1 MLKAS
6 CKLDCRAVEAME
18 AALYELAPSNWYVI
32 ENRLNGNG
40 FLEGVFENQEE
51 MQLAVKELESVS
63 PIRLDLSQGLRTE
76 CLEDRDWKEAYKH
89 HFQAWT
95 VGNFH
100 CIPIWEKESYE
111 IPENEIGF
119 YLDPGMAFGTGN
131 HETTKLCLESL
142 VDLSSEGG
150 KVDPTG
156 KSLIDLGCGSGIIA
170 ITAKLLGYDRVD
182 GIDLDPDAAR
192 ISSENAALN
201 AIDDIHF
208 RACGI
213 DQFEKT
219 DCYDVVVANIQTD
232 VLQNLSEEIL
242 TLANKRGMVILSGI
256 LKKEVKELE
265 RHFLEL
271 LSVRKMDAQVE
282 IKNLNE
288 WSLLGIKLR

>member
-1 MLKAS
+1 
-6 CKLDCRAVEAME
+6 ME

-32 ENRLNGNG
+32 ENRLNGSG

-63 PIRLDLSQGLRTE
+63 PIRLDLSQELRTE
-76 CLEDRDWKEAYKH
+76 PLEDRDWKEAYKH

-111 IPENEIGF
+111 IPESEIGF

-131 HETTKLCLESL
+131 HETTKLCLQSL

-150 KVDPTG
+150 KRDPTG

-182 GIDLDPDAAR
+182 GIALDPDSAR
-192 ISSENAALN
+192 ISSEHAALN

-256 LKKEVKELE
+256 LKKEVKE
-265 RHFLEL
+265 
-271 LSVRKMDAQVE
+271 
-282 IKNLNE
+282 
-288 WSLLGIKLR
+288 

>member
-1 MLKAS
+1 
-6 CKLDCRAVEAME
+6 
-18 AALYELAPSNWYVI
+18 
-32 ENRLNGNG
+32 
-40 FLEGVFENQEE
+40 
-51 MQLAVKELESVS
+51 
-63 PIRLDLSQGLRTE
+63 
-76 CLEDRDWKEAYKH
+76 
-89 HFQAWT
+89 
-95 VGNFH
+95 
-100 CIPIWEKESYE
+100 
-111 IPENEIGF
+111 
-119 YLDPGMAFGTGN
+119 MAFGTGN

-201 AIDDIHF
+201 AIDGIHF

-242 TLANKRGMVILSGI
+242 TLANKRGTVILSGI

-282 IKNLNE
+282 VKNLNE